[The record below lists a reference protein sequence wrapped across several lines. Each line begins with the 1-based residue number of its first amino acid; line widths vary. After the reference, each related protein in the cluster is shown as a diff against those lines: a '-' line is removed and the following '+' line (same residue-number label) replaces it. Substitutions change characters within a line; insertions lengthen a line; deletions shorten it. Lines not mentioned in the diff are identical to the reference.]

1 MYKRANKRNNYNIIN
16 TFSPFSA
23 SRLAM
28 NKHKKNTNSKKRQK
42 RPKRRI
48 RTFYSKK
55 WGNKLFGLTKHYPII
70 TNNNNNID
78 INDTRRSLSA
88 FIEEENL
95 DLNDLKSPTRSPSP
109 SVPMDGNHLNIDFRF
124 HENLNYDS
132 AVSAVSAVSNVAAN
146 NDNESDLEDRFCNSD
161 KRNLKI
167 IVSAP
172 NREQEQEMEMERERA
187 REREIYLSSDN
198 EHSESA
204 SEDFSS
210 SEDDDCGCDIDNIF
224 SKSSLFLGCNNMNV
238 GVYSDFG
245 YSDQSE
251 TDYLS
256 AQSGDFDELTIC
268 YHYDKNKNR
277 NRNIRFRENYL
288 SDIGPSDIGSS
299 DTEYF
304 SSADSIPDSVPD
316 SIPDSIPKLQKL

>member
-1 MYKRANKRNNYNIIN
+1 
-16 TFSPFSA
+16 
-23 SRLAM
+23 
-28 NKHKKNTNSKKRQK
+28 
-42 RPKRRI
+42 
-48 RTFYSKK
+48 
-55 WGNKLFGLTKHYPII
+55 
-70 TNNNNNID
+70 
-78 INDTRRSLSA
+78 
-88 FIEEENL
+88 
-95 DLNDLKSPTRSPSP
+95 
-109 SVPMDGNHLNIDFRF
+109 MDGNHLNIDFRF
-124 HENLNYDS
+124 NENINYD
-132 AVSAVSAVSNVAAN
+132 SAVSAVSNVAAN
-146 NDNESDLEDRFCNSD
+146 NDNESDFEDRFCNSD

-172 NREQEQEMEMERERA
+172 NLKAME

-198 EHSESA
+198 DNEHCEST
-204 SEDFSS
+204 SEDFTSS
-210 SEDDDCGCDIDNIF
+210 DDEECGYENIF
-224 SKSSLFLGCNNMNV
+224 CKSSLFLGSNNMNI

-268 YHYDKNKNR
+268 YHYDKNNKTR
-277 NRNIRFRENYL
+277 NRNIRFRDNYL

-304 SSADSIPDSVPD
+304 SSADSIPDSVPS